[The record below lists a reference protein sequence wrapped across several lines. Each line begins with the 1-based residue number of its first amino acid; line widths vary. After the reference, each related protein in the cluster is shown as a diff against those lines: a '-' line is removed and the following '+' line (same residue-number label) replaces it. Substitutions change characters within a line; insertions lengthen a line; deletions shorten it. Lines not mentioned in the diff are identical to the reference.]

1 MHAQPVALVTGGS
14 RGIGRGICLALA
26 HAGYAVAVNYASNR
40 TAAEETC
47 RLAEP
52 APTFPIQADV
62 SLTAERNRMVD
73 EVLGRFGRIDVLVN
87 NAGIS
92 SVGRQDI
99 LIANEASWDAVLG
112 TNLKGP
118 FFLTQRVANEMVRF
132 ATATLQ
138 QPCIINISSLSATT
152 VSVNRGDYC
161 IAKSAMRML
170 TQLFAV
176 RLAEHGIRV
185 YEVRPGI
192 IDTDMTAGARERY
205 LQRIADGLT
214 PIRRMGT
221 PDDVG
226 QAVALLATGHLPY
239 STGDVL
245 NVDGGFH
252 ARQL

>member
-1 MHAQPVALVTGGS
+1 MHAQPVAVVTGGS
-14 RGIGRGICLALA
+14 RGIGRGIACALA
-26 HAGYAVAVNYASNR
+26 HAGYAVAVNYANNR
-40 TAAEETC
+40 VAAEETC
-47 RLAEP
+47 QLMP
-52 APTFPIQADV
+52 DSTMVPVQADV
-62 SLTAERNRMVD
+62 GSTADRDRLVETVLTQ
-73 EVLGRFGRIDVLVN
+73 FGRIDVLVN
-87 NAGIS
+87 NAGIT

-99 LIANEASWDAVLG
+99 LLAPEASWDAVFA

-118 FFLTQRVANEMVRF
+118 FFLSQRVANEMIRQN
-132 ATATLQ
+132 AATLQ
-138 QPCIINISSLSATT
+138 RPAIINISSLSAVTA
-152 VSVNRGDYC
+152 SVNRGDYC

-170 TQLFAV
+170 TQLYAV

-192 IDTDMTAGARERY
+192 IDTDMTAAARDRY
-205 LQRIADGLT
+205 LQRIAEGLT

-226 QAVALLATGHLPY
+226 NAVVLLATGNLPY

-252 ARQL
+252 VRQL